1 MLAPVAAGFWFG
13 NDVNLKQKIHK
24 NSSVQRVENKTF
36 LLH

>member
-24 NSSVQRVENKTF
+24 KF
-36 LLH
+36 FCIDG